1 MPIQPSLLAR
11 ACTRERPSGKQG
23 HVWICGHKL
32 SAPGGP
38 PDVGRVR
45 SERNT
50 RGGSGSGKGSPR
62 ITGQVILWF
71 CRMRRR
77 AHVPRRSQDHLRLN
91 GVDKRR
97 GGWGRTRVHAVQ
109 VHCQRTRQHRGV
121 GVASRLAV
129 RRSLGPQCPAA
140 REVARPELRVHC
152 QCSVAAAVRSRYLG
166 ARSAGYHE
174 ARKQRHP
181 PPFACYTRALVL
193 ARTRSFVTGILLQ
206 LHAFHCTLVWGPS
219 CT

>member
-1 MPIQPSLLAR
+1 M
-11 ACTRERPSGKQG
+11 CG
-23 HVWICGHKL
+23 CGHKL

-45 SERNT
+45 SKRNT

-97 GGWGRTRVHAVQ
+97 GGWRRTRVHAVQ
-109 VHCQRTRQHRGV
+109 VHCRPHNHSAWHTTSTAQRPPRASAAGTAAEAPPLRSAALCTKKMHLCSSRGGWPCV
-121 GVASRLAV
+121 VAVVCLQRPRGAHTLPSPLTVASQPLAV
-129 RRSLGPQCPAA
+129 CPD
-140 REVARPELRVHC
+140 RPC
-152 QCSVAAAVRSRYLG
+152 
-166 ARSAGYHE
+166 
-174 ARKQRHP
+174 
-181 PPFACYTRALVL
+181 
-193 ARTRSFVTGILLQ
+193 
-206 LHAFHCTLVWGPS
+206 
-219 CT
+219 